1 MSYLMNMKKIAIIIV
16 ICLASSASY
25 AAENNNFGAIT
36 SSVFQDTEDFKTQEG
51 RRFRIK
57 RKKIEVPKSYGEL
70 FQIQVVQNNLVMWYQ
85 DKQGILRNVFIKNG
99 GGIPLVITRF
109 QHQGIS
115 GNVKK

>member
-1 MSYLMNMKKIAIIIV
+1 MSYLITIKKIAIIIGV
-16 ICLASSASY
+16 CLASSALY
-25 AAENNNFGAIT
+25 AAENYNFGAIT

-51 RRFRIK
+51 RRFRVK

-70 FQIQVVQNNLVMWYQ
+70 FQVQVVQNNLVMWYQ

-99 GGIPLVITRF
+99 SGMPLVITRF

-115 GNVKK
+115 KKINK